1 MRSGA
6 FKNIGAT
13 FVEPFPYKEN
23 RKTFLRNLTIS
34 PTGTGNGVSA
44 PASLSGIASLLQPGD
59 RVWMY
64 PGVYNFTAQIDY
76 TISGNAL
83 DE

>member
-44 PASLSGIASLLQPGD
+44 PASGAGYSTLVGTVFRSKGKFVQDDIINVSI
-59 RVWMY
+59 
-64 PGVYNFTAQIDY
+64 F
-76 TISGNAL
+76 
-83 DE
+83 